1 MPKPRLV
8 AIFGRNLLDEPKQAA
23 GFDALMEYRDHKP
36 FECVGEGRESRAA
49 MASLAIAEI
58 ARGNTPLLAAQR
70 YPVIYADP
78 PWRYEHSQ
86 TVSREIENQYPTMTL
101 EEICALYPTVSQ
113 FVAHEYPNPKRLE
126 YLKKQFFERNGEIDI
141 EKMKISSIMIWC
153 WVTQEGLSTQV
164 CCDLLSSKDGTLMGP
179 RRSKDDPQVVDMYV
193 TSNDLFYAD

>member
-1 MPKPRLV
+1 MCHTPCGAIQKYDDFVLVMGPRD
-8 AIFGRNLLDEPKQAA
+8 IQT
-23 GFDALMEYRDHKP
+23 H
-36 FECVGEGRESRAA
+36 
-49 MASLAIAEI
+49 LAENY
-58 ARGNTPLLAAQR
+58 GLKK
-70 YPVIYADP
+70 Y
-78 PWRYEHSQ
+78 
-86 TVSREIENQYPTMTL
+86 VSL